1 MDVRWRGVLPAL
13 TTPFDEDL
21 NVDHAFLAEHG
32 SWMIDEG
39 CVGIVSTGSLG
50 EAATLSVEEK
60 VAIVRTLATELGGRA
75 PVVPGVASLS
85 TAEAVRFT
93 KEAEAAGASG
103 FMVLPPY
110 VYSTGWREMKA
121 HVAAIMRA
129 TELPCMLYNNPISYG
144 TDFTPEQ
151 IAELAEEFPHLR
163 AVKESSSDV
172 RRVTAIRAL
181 IGDRLEICVGVDDAI
196 VEGIYA
202 GATGWIA
209 GLVNAFPR
217 ESVALYNFAI
227 ANERQ
232 KTFELYRWF
241 LPLLRLDV
249 VPELVQLIK
258 LAQQQVDRGNE
269 RVRGP
274 RLAVE
279 GKEREAA
286 LATIAEG
293 LRTRPSLPKQVPAAV
308 A

>member
-13 TTPFDEDL
+13 TTPFNEDL
-21 NVDHAFLAEHG
+21 SIDHAFLAEHG
-32 SWMIDEG
+32 RWMIDEG

-60 VAIVRTLATELGGRA
+60 VAIVKTLADALGDRA
-75 PVVPGVASLS
+75 PVIPGIAALG
-85 TAEAVRFT
+85 TADAVRLT
-93 KEAEAAGASG
+93 RAAEAAGASG

-110 VYSTGWREMKA
+110 VYSTDWHEMKE
-121 HVAAIMRA
+121 HVSAIMRA
-129 TELPCMLYNNPISYG
+129 TELPCMLYNNPISYV
-144 TDFTPEQ
+144 TDFNPEQ
-151 IAELAEEFPHLR
+151 IAELAEEFPHLV

-181 IGDRLEICVGVDDAI
+181 LGDRLDICVGVDDVI

-202 GATGWIA
+202 GASGWIA

-217 ESVALYNFAI
+217 ESVALYEFAT
-227 ANERQ
+227 AGEKQ
-232 KTFELYRWF
+232 KAFELYSWF

-249 VPELVQLIK
+249 VPKLVQLIK
-258 LAQQQVDRGNE
+258 LAQQEVDRGSE

-274 RLAVE
+274 RLPVVGVE
-279 GKEREAA
+279 RAEA

-293 LRTRPSLPKQVPAAV
+293 LRTRPSLPPQVAV
-308 A
+308 GAR